1 MYLVLSSFFWVGGV
15 TVFLLISIEIKL
27 ITTLSR
33 AKLSE
38 NDELHL

>member
-1 MYLVLSSFFWVGGV
+1 MYLVVSSFFWVGGGDS
-15 TVFLLISIEIKL
+15 LSIEIKL

>member
-1 MYLVLSSFFWVGGV
+1 MYLVVSSFFWVGGGGDS
-15 TVFLLISIEIKL
+15 LSIEIKL